1 VLFREPGVTQKGR
14 MSIMSIMFE
23 PVTIKNLKIRNRI
36 ARSAT
41 FEGMGNAAGE
51 PSERHARLYSELA
64 EAGVGLIFTSAA
76 MVERFKLTL
85 PEGQD
90 IAYPIFI
97 DRDELVELWKPIVA
111 AVQSRGARIAMQIVH
126 PGREE
131 DPGLR
136 LGEPPVAPSPVELP
150 GSGVVPREM
159 TPQEIREMAEKF
171 AQACRR
177 VKEAG
182 FDAVQLHGGHGYMIN
197 NFISPYTNQ
206 RSDEYGG
213 DTARRARF
221 IVDIVRRARE
231 FVGNDYPIM
240 IKMNCDDFVPGGLVS
255 EEAARVASVIEA
267 GGIDCIEVTGGMPE
281 SRERMPTKGIN
292 KQEKEAYLRPYAEA
306 LRPAVSIPLILV
318 GGMRSPRVIE
328 KILSD
333 GTADM
338 VSMSR
343 PFIREPRFLERWK
356 QGDRKK
362 ATCVSCAKCAE
373 HVFSKPLRCYV
384 EEAKK
389 RKKAR
394 RSAQLPD

>member
-1 VLFREPGVTQKGR
+1 VLVREPGVTQKGR
-14 MSIMSIMFE
+14 MRIMSIMFE
-23 PVTIKNLKIRNRI
+23 PVTIKNLEIRNRI

-41 FEGMGNAAGE
+41 FEGMGNAGGE
-51 PSERHARLYSELA
+51 PSERLARLYTELA
-64 EAGVGLIFTSAA
+64 EGGVGLIITSAA
-76 MVERFKLTL
+76 MVERFKLAL
-85 PEGQD
+85 PEGLD
-90 IAYPIFI
+90 IAYPTFI
-97 DRDELVELWKPIVA
+97 DRDEPVELWKPIVA
-111 AVQSRGARIAMQIVH
+111 AVQSRGATIAMQIVH
-126 PGREE
+126 PGRQE

-136 LGEPPVAPSPVELP
+136 LGEPPLAPSPVAIE

-159 TPQEIREMAEKF
+159 TLQEIREMVEKF

-182 FDAVQLHGGHGYMIN
+182 FDAVQLHGGHGYMIS

-206 RSDEYGG
+206 RTDEYGG

-231 FVGNDYPIM
+231 LVGDDYPIM
-240 IKMNCDDFVPGGLVS
+240 IKMNCDDFVPGGLVRA
-255 EEAARVASVIEA
+255 EAARVASVIEE
-267 GGIDCIEVTGGMPE
+267 GGIDCIEVTGGIPDAG
-281 SRERMPTKGIN
+281 ERMLGKGIN

-306 LRPAVSIPLILV
+306 LRPAVGIPLILV

-343 PFIREPRFLERWK
+343 PFIREPQFLKRWK
-356 QGDRKK
+356 EGDLKK
-362 ATCVSCAKCAE
+362 VTCVSCSKCAD
-373 HVFSKPLRCYV
+373 HVFAKPMRCYV

-389 RKKAR
+389 RRTSGIAG
-394 RSAQLPD
+394 

>member
-1 VLFREPGVTQKGR
+1 
-14 MSIMSIMFE
+14 MSIMFE
-23 PVTIKNLKIRNRI
+23 PVTIKNLQIRNRI

-41 FEGMGNAAGE
+41 FEGMGNAEGE
-51 PSERHARLYSELA
+51 PSERHARLYTELA
-64 EAGVGLIFTSAA
+64 EGGVGLIITSAA
-76 MVERFKLTL
+76 LVERFKMPL

-111 AVQSRGARIAMQIVH
+111 AAQSRGATIAMQIVH
-126 PGREE
+126 PGRQE

-136 LGEPPVAPSPVELP
+136 LGEPPLAPSPVEVK

-159 TPQEIREMAEKF
+159 TVQEIQEMVEKF

-182 FDAVQLHGGHGYMIN
+182 FDAVQLHGGHGYMIS

-206 RSDEYGG
+206 RTDEYGG
-213 DTARRARF
+213 DTAGRARF

-231 FVGNDYPIM
+231 LVGNDYPIM
-240 IKMNCDDFVPGGLVS
+240 IKMNCDDFVPGGLVR
-255 EEAARVASVIEA
+255 EEAVRVASVIEES
-267 GGIDCIEVTGGMPE
+267 GIDCIEVTGGMPE
-281 SRERMPTKGIN
+281 SGERMPGKGIN

-338 VSMSR
+338 VSMCR
-343 PFIREPRFLERWK
+343 PFIREPQFVKRWK
-356 QGDRKK
+356 EGDRKK
-362 ATCVSCAKCAE
+362 VTCVSCGKCAD
-373 HVFSKPLRCYV
+373 HVFLKPMRCYV

-389 RKKAR
+389 RKRAS
-394 RSAQLPD
+394 RSA

>member
-1 VLFREPGVTQKGR
+1 MR
-14 MSIMSIMFE
+14 IMSIMFE
-23 PVTIKNLKIRNRI
+23 PVGIKNLKIRSRI

-41 FEGMGNAAGE
+41 FEGMGNAQGE
-51 PSERHARLYSELA
+51 PSERHARLYNELA
-64 EAGVGLIFTSAA
+64 EGGVGLIITSAA
-76 MVERFKLTL
+76 LVERFKTPL

-90 IAYPIFI
+90 IAYPTFI

-111 AVQSRGARIAMQIVH
+111 ATQARGATMAMQIVH
-126 PGREE
+126 PGRQE
-131 DPGLR
+131 DPRLR
-136 LGEPPVAPSPVELP
+136 LGEPPLAPSPVELK

-159 TPQEIREMAEKF
+159 TVKEIREMVEKF

-206 RSDEYGG
+206 RTDEYGG
-213 DTARRARF
+213 DTPRRARF

-231 FVGNDYPIM
+231 LVGNDYPIM
-240 IKMNCDDFVPGGLVS
+240 IKMNCDDFVPGGIVK
-255 EEAARVASVIEA
+255 EEAVRVASAIEE
-267 GGIDCIEVTGGMPE
+267 GGIDCIEITGGMPE
-281 SRERMPTKGIN
+281 SGERMPGKGIN

-306 LRPAVSIPLILV
+306 LRPAVRIPLILV

-333 GTADM
+333 GVADM

-343 PFIREPRFLERWK
+343 PFIREPQFPRRWK
-356 QGDRKK
+356 EGDRKK
-362 ATCVSCAKCAE
+362 VTCVSCGKCAK
-373 HVFSKPLRCYV
+373 HVFVKPMRCYV

-389 RKKAR
+389 RKQAS
-394 RSAQLPD
+394 RSTRPSD

>member
-1 VLFREPGVTQKGR
+1 
-14 MSIMSIMFE
+14 MSMMFE
-23 PVTIKNLKIRNRI
+23 PVTIKNLRIRGRI

-41 FEGMGNAAGE
+41 FEGMGNAEGE
-51 PSERHARLYSELA
+51 PSERHARLYTKLA
-64 EAGVGLIFTSAA
+64 DSGVGLIITSAA
-76 MVERFKLTL
+76 LVERFKLPL
-85 PEGQD
+85 PVGQD
-90 IAYPIFI
+90 IAYPIYI

-111 AVQSRGARIAMQIVH
+111 AAQSRGATIAMQIVH
-126 PGREE
+126 PGRQE

-136 LGEPPVAPSPVELP
+136 LGEPPLAPSPVELS

-159 TPQEIREMAEKF
+159 TVQEIREIVEKF

-182 FDAVQLHGGHGYMIN
+182 FDAVQLHGGHGYMIS

-206 RSDEYGG
+206 RADEYGG

-221 IVDIVRRARE
+221 IVDIVGRARRL
-231 FVGNDYPIM
+231 VGDDYPIM
-240 IKMNCDDFVPGGLVS
+240 IKMNCDDFVPGGLVK
-255 EEAARVASVIEA
+255 EEAVRVASVIEE
-267 GGIDCIEVTGGMPE
+267 GGIDCIEVTGGIPD
-281 SRERMPTKGIN
+281 SGDRMPGKGIN
-292 KQEKEAYLRPYAEA
+292 KQDKEAYLRPYAEA

-343 PFIREPRFLERWK
+343 PFIREPQLVKRWK
-356 QGDRKK
+356 AGDRKK
-362 ATCVSCAKCAE
+362 ATCVSCAKCAD
-373 HVFSKPLRCYV
+373 HVFVRPMRCYV

-389 RKKAR
+389 RKKEP
-394 RSAQLPD
+394 RSAHLPD